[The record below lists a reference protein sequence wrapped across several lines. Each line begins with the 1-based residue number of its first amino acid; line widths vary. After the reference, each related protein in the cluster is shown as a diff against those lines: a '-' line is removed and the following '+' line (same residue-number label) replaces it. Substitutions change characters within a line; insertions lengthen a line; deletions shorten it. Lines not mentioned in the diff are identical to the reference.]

1 MPFLRLRSPS
11 LVSKLGS
18 IDGAVMFVVSGAL
31 LLDDCLCLPSMVFV
45 LVPLAPVADGLGHL
59 RVRLKIDN

>member
-1 MPFLRLRSPS
+1 M
-11 LVSKLGS
+11 SKLGS

-45 LVPLAPVADGLGHL
+45 LVPLASVADGLGSL
-59 RVRLKIDN
+59 RFRLKTDN